1 MRQTLDEV
9 VMDDVELDDAMPEER
24 GVWKTELGILAED
37 AYRAAYN
44 AVKGTARFCG
54 LAALHL
60 VGGGL
65 SASLQH
71 RLEERLNSKKHKV
84 YSAETAT
91 WANLVVTKPLFYGA
105 LTAYV
110 AGNAGYSPWWGVGG
124 ALAGL
129 IVEGGARIWWA
140 VEISQADVVGDPLFG
155 TLSEIAYQGC
165 RAAGWAARQVGKNLS
180 GAAERVRDYRNGLR
194 ERAIAEQARKDK

>member
-1 MRQTLDEV
+1 MKQKLEDMVESEEFEERRALPAEQPLYLTEMRLL
-9 VMDDVELDDAMPEER
+9 LDDAYR
-24 GVWKTELGILAED
+24 GARNLVGTVAG
-37 AYRAAYN
+37 AA
-44 AVKGTARFCG
+44 GTAV
-54 LAALHL
+54 LHAF
-60 VGGGL
+60 GGSL
-65 SASLQH
+65 SANMQ
-71 RLEERLNSKKHKV
+71 SKLHELLGDRYV
-84 YSAETAT
+84 PEAAT
-91 WANLVVTKPLFYGA
+91 VASILVTKPLFYGA
-105 LTAYV
+105 LTAYL
-110 AGNAGYSPWWGVGG
+110 AQHAGYSPWWGVGG

-140 VEISQADVVGDPLFG
+140 VEISQADVVGAPLFG